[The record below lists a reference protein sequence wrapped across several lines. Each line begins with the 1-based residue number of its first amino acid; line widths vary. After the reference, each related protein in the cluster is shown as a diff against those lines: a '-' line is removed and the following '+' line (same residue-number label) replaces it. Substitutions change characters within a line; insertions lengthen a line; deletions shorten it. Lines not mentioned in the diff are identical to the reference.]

1 MVGVQYDGQCAILS
15 STIKNKHV
23 KNYWL
28 SEISKTMHST
38 IGNQHQ
44 LSILPADLNNNK
56 LHFYISLINFK
67 KGIKLMIVFDMFVFD
82 QMLFDG
88 VVYGLSYGILPVV
101 GSKQL
106 TKNYSSITWKIPI

>member
-1 MVGVQYDGQCAILS
+1 
-15 STIKNKHV
+15 
-23 KNYWL
+23 
-28 SEISKTMHST
+28 MHST

-56 LHFYISLINFK
+56 LLFYISLINFEK
-67 KGIKLMIVFDMFVFD
+67 SIKLMIVFDMFVFD

-88 VVYGLSYGILPVV
+88 VVYGLSYCILPVV

-106 TKNYSSITWKIPI
+106 SKNYSSIPWKIPI